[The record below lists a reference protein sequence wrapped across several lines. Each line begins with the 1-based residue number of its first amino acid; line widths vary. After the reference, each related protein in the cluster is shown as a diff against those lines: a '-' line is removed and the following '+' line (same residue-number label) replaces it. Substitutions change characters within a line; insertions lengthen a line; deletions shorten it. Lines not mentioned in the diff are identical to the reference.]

1 MTWNVNTQPPPP
13 YVHLFTHMLYVYAV
27 VMTTQNDVH
36 DMVTVGGTS
45 TNHLRY
51 GYHGEC

>member
-1 MTWNVNTQPPPP
+1 MLIHNPLPPT
-13 YVHLFTHMLYVYAV
+13 LVYAYAVYDAV